1 MKKIVIKKVTN
12 ISGVKVRTPEDFNKL
27 NAEDKS
33 LLVRLGNVMYVEEAE
48 KAEKVAK
55 PKL

>member
-1 MKKIVIKKVTN
+1 MKKIVIRKVTN